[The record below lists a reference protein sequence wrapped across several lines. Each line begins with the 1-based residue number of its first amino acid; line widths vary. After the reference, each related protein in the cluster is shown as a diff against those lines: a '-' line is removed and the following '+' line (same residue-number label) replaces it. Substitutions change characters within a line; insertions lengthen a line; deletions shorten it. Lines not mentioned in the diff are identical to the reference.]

1 MPDFTV
7 VTDTEQLEIILEN
20 KDKDKMFKNLV
31 GVLEELIDRSQDLE
45 NARYTPKP
53 GGYSISTAVER
64 LKSSVILAYRLIE
77 EAKRNGQK
85 DAPRSIGG
93 SEETI

>member
-7 VTDTEQLEIILEN
+7 VLDTER
-20 KDKDKMFKNLV
+20 KDKDKIIKNLV
-31 GVLEELIDRSQDLE
+31 GILEELIERSQDLE

-77 EAKRNGQK
+77 EAKKNGQTN
-85 DAPRSIGG
+85 APKSIGG